1 MSEVSN
7 VRRAWPRRFVFQWKT
22 VFGLSVIGLLIVSA
36 PSVLQKWRDRQARSF
51 DRRCRELRDRK
62 DWSNLATEAESW
74 SKGDPKRAKAWLFR
88 AEAAEGQGKYVEAS
102 DFLFRVPPNDERF
115 IPAYMGGVNLLLGKA
130 NRPVEGIE
138 ALHKLLE
145 REPRISE
152 AHKHLIQFYAL
163 TLQRQ
168 KLLQQI
174 RFAIANEREPP
185 ESYVYLLLV
194 DTLRLSNGVEMN
206 TRWLEQYPDQ
216 EVFLVA
222 RALHMHDEKE
232 ELRRKA
238 AAEKTGLAETVT
250 EIALQR
256 SQTLADLFQRF
267 PNNLELLSYEI
278 EQALLVGNTDR
289 VVELLSKAPP
299 EIDDDN
305 RFWRYKGQ
313 IHEARRQMDEAEIAY
328 RKSAQMNPLE
338 WRSWNSL
345 AIMERLR
352 GNFAEAGRLQGLVQR
367 ADALRIQARA
377 LPLIEDVGPDWLRPF
392 AEIAR
397 DAGDKQVAD
406 ALFRRLN
413 STR

>member
-1 MSEVSN
+1 M
-7 VRRAWPRRFVFQWKT
+7 
-22 VFGLSVIGLLIVSA
+22 
-36 PSVLQKWRDRQARSF
+36 
-51 DRRCRELRDRK
+51 
-62 DWSNLATEAESW
+62 
-74 SKGDPKRAKAWLFR
+74 
-88 AEAAEGQGKYVEAS
+88 
-102 DFLFRVPPNDERF
+102 
-115 IPAYMGGVNLLLGKA
+115 
-130 NRPVEGIE
+130 
-138 ALHKLLE
+138 
-145 REPRISE
+145 
-152 AHKHLIQFYAL
+152 
-163 TLQRQ
+163 
-168 KLLQQI
+168 
-174 RFAIANEREPP
+174 
-185 ESYVYLLLV
+185 
-194 DTLRLSNGVEMN
+194 
-206 TRWLEQYPDQ
+206 
-216 EVFLVA
+216 
-222 RALHMHDEKE
+222 
-232 ELRRKA
+232 
-238 AAEKTGLAETVT
+238 T

-352 GNFAEAGRLQGLVQR
+352 GNFAEAGRLQGLVKR
-367 ADALRIQARA
+367 ADALRIKARE
-377 LPLIEDVGPDWLRPF
+377 LPLIEEVGPDWLRPF